1 MGWIWPQETAL
12 LAGLPR
18 PGGGGGDT
26 GWHPQSHRGP
36 PILAQGRCFTARVTA
51 PSFPVWQGLC
61 LGATVAGVGMAG
73 GTAASPAC
81 HFAPA
86 NVGMAAQVARQE
98 VKEGLA
104 KLRAGRGGQG
114 VKSRQGL
121 LFIDAGM

>member
-1 MGWIWPQETAL
+1 MGWTRPQETAL

-36 PILAQGRCFTARVTA
+36 LVLAQGCCFSARVTA

-61 LGATVAGVGMAG
+61 LGGS
-73 GTAASPAC
+73 AASPPC

-86 NVGMAAQVARQE
+86 NVGTAAQVARQE